1 MAPQKPYPTDLTDK
15 EWALIAPYVPAAK
28 PGGRPEKYP
37 KREILDTIFYI
48 LRGGIVNLLTLLLSC
63 TLVRLRH
70 PYTGVAPVS
79 PPIIP
84 VYRQDA
90 PLLACH
96 VSQWSV

>member
-70 PYTGVAPVS
+70 PYTGPGRSSISIFGAGATLGRGS
-79 PPIIP
+79 
-84 VYRQDA
+84 
-90 PLLACH
+90 
-96 VSQWSV
+96 